1 MLSFFP
7 WEKFETVTITAI
19 MNIGIHIL
27 VYLQNRLNPTLII
40 RQTIYFFKVRM
51 LRVTMKFH
59 IYFDRLSY
67 ISLLQIFSK
76 CKNTFCFHL
85 IQADQNPLQ
94 NIIKKK
100 NPSGSKP
107 VILSRPAPLYMHGI
121 MRHVPQG
128 QIKNNN

>member
-7 WEKFETVTITAI
+7 WEEFETVTITAI

-40 RQTIYFFKVRM
+40 RQTIYFLKVRM

-100 NPSGSKP
+100 SKRIKTSNLIP
-107 VILSRPAPLYMHGI
+107 TCTTLHARYNETCAP
-121 MRHVPQG
+121 RAN
-128 QIKNNN
+128 KK

>member
-7 WEKFETVTITAI
+7 WEEFETATITAI

-100 NPSGSKP
+100 SKRIKTSNLIP
-107 VILSRPAPLYMHGI
+107 TCTTLHARYNETCAP
-121 MRHVPQG
+121 RAN
-128 QIKNNN
+128 KK